1 MGNDIPKNQL
11 KQWED
16 ITEYRRMCEYYVLI
30 YIFIVSKKDIARYRK
45 IWLEMF
51 GTGEMDKEG
60 FRRWIKAIGIF
71 PNFNSPDAPIDHVR
85 FSSFYSHLSCSVRM
99 IETEAVLSR
108 SRNLFYILVL
118 QHQHKQNKIRKK
130 L

>member
-16 ITEYRRMCEYYVLI
+16 ITEYRRMCEYYLLF
-30 YIFIVSKKDIARYRK
+30 YTFKVSKKDIARYRK

-71 PNFNSPDAPIDHVR
+71 PNFNSPDAPIDHVSL
-85 FSSFYSHLSCSVRM
+85 SSFHLYLSCSVRM

-108 SRNLFYILVL
+108 SRNLSCILVL
-118 QHQHKQNKIRKK
+118 QHQRKQSKIHKK